1 MNDLDPSPDLHD
13 LLDRVARPGAVD
25 GATTSAAAD
34 LGRARS
40 ALRHRRRRTL
50 STGLGALTTL
60 AVLGAGAA
68 VVVTGSDDPDGTTAA
83 PSPGTGGA
91 MPTSTDRATASPD
104 TEQVR
109 LVAASFEAGPYT
121 FDTTPQGWEVQQ
133 NGPSAVTIARV
144 GYPDQEPDSFVGK
157 LVIMFDE
164 APLGTGDRVTRE
176 GREMAFLD
184 HEDGYV
190 TASVST
196 RAGEPQGTVRIQF
209 PADLGWTRDTAL
221 TFLSSVRV
229 DQSVVPSVG

>member
-1 MNDLDPSPDLHD
+1 MNHLDPTPDLHD
-13 LLDRVARPGAVD
+13 LLERVARPGDAG

-34 LGRARS
+34 LGRARA

-50 STGLGALTTL
+50 SAGLGALTTL

-68 VVVTGSDDPDGTTAA
+68 VVVTGTDDPGGTTAA
-83 PSPGTGGA
+83 PPPHPGATTAPSPEGG
-91 MPTSTDRATASPD
+91 
-104 TEQVR
+104 QVR
-109 LVAASFEAGPYT
+109 LVAAAFEAGPYT

-144 GYPDQEPDSFVGK
+144 GDPDQEPDSFVGK

-164 APLGTGDRVTRE
+164 EPLGTGERVTRD

-184 HEDGYV
+184 HGDGYL
-190 TASVST
+190 TASVTT
-196 RAGEPQGTVRIQF
+196 RDGEPQGTVRIQF

-229 DQSVVPSVG
+229 GADAVPGVG